1 MKVGW
6 IAPLDR
12 KCGIAFYSRKYA
24 DAISRHVQ
32 IVECDPDGFLS
43 DRKGFLASIAGCD
56 CVHIQYEPSFFLR
69 GRRDYYHELCRQIRA
84 KKIVSLHEVYREIPG
99 VFPRENVRGNWP
111 VKALRKFVWDKRHVH
126 WAAFARHLRASFH
139 ADALVVHSHV
149 QEDILIEK
157 GIDKEKITVIPLPI
171 KVRPET
177 KTAHAKR
184 TDADADATIS
194 LGASGFINPLY
205 DYDMLVHVLDN
216 MKEAWRFTWV
226 GGLRRDEDA
235 GILRRLE
242 SEIDKRGW
250 SRKFT
255 ITGWVSDEERDRLV
269 DGMDAF
275 CAFFKERSSSESLA
289 DAIAARKPVIAS
301 RIPLTEDLAAYGP
314 LLLLAPP
321 GPEETAQC
329 IRALLA
335 DRDRLRLMEQ
345 AAAAYGRKYSYEECG
360 TTMNGLYER
369 VMTQ

>member
-6 IAPLDR
+6 IAPLDK

-24 DAISRHVQ
+24 DAISRLVQ
-32 IVECDPDGFLS
+32 LVECDPSGFQS
-43 DRKGFLASIAGCD
+43 DRRGFLASIAGCD

-69 GRRDYYHELCRQIRA
+69 GRRDFYQELCRQIRA

-99 VFPRENVRGNWP
+99 VFPRENIRGNWP
-111 VKALRKFVWDKRHVH
+111 IRALRKFVWDQRHPH
-126 WAAFARHLRASFH
+126 WAAFARHLGASFH
-139 ADALVVHSHV
+139 ADALVVHSHF
-149 QEDILIEK
+149 QKEILAEK

-177 KTAHAKR
+177 KTGPAGRAGV
-184 TDADADATIS
+184 DATTS

-205 DYDMLVHVLDN
+205 DYDMLVRVLDN

-226 GGLRRDEDA
+226 GGIRRDEDA
-235 GILRRLE
+235 AILGRLE
-242 SEIDKRGW
+242 GEIDKRGW
-250 SRKFT
+250 GHKFT

-269 DGMDAF
+269 DGMDVF

-289 DAIAARKPVIAS
+289 DAIAARKPIIAS
-301 RIPLTEDLAAYGP
+301 RIPLTEELATCGP

-335 DRDRLRLMEQ
+335 DRNRLRSMEQ
-345 AAAAYGRKYSYEECG
+345 AAAAYGRKYSYEECS
-360 TTMNGLYER
+360 TTMKGLYER
-369 VMTQ
+369 VIAQ